1 MKKLPLVSMSWSE
14 GRVWDA
20 WMVVHFFSGAVIAC
34 VLTLLSFG
42 GVQAYL
48 VALGLLVAWE
58 IGEKVG
64 RVEEAI
70 ENLALDV
77 VFGLLGF
84 FLFEQLLLPLVNRRG
99 VVLILIATLL
109 FAILGSVLGWV
120 AYKRRGE

>member
-1 MKKLPLVSMSWSE
+1 MRKLPLVSWSWKE
-14 GRVWDA
+14 GRIWDA
-20 WMVVHFFSGAVIAC
+20 WMLVHFLSGAALAC

-58 IGEKVG
+58 IGEKIG

-77 VFGLLGF
+77 VFGMLGF
-84 FLFEQLLLPLVNRRG
+84 FLFEQFFLPLVNQRG

-109 FAILGSVLGWV
+109 FAVLGSVLGWV